1 LATEPADEPSATAAA
16 AASPAAAAA
25 EGSAPETEPPPAP
38 RPIDDLPPFGPPAT
52 GEMHQADFLAP
63 EAPKSQRR
71 YADPALSLA
80 GVPGGQISETD
91 LSGSS
96 FAGVVFQGVHKYARC
111 NMANA
116 DFRRIALPRAEQPHQ
131 FVECDFTGA
140 SFAEC
145 AIDYALFARCILSHS
160 LWQGAVLNGV
170 KFADCTVEGTAWD
183 GVDLSR
189 TVISG
194 ATLSQGDFSRAQLPP
209 RVSAPSREGAADSE
223 APPEIEPPEES
234 DPAAAAPSTKFPGDE

>member
-1 LATEPADEPSATAAA
+1 
-16 AASPAAAAA
+16 
-25 EGSAPETEPPPAP
+25 
-38 RPIDDLPPFGPPAT
+38 
-52 GEMHQADFLAP
+52 MHQADFLAP

-80 GVPGGQISETD
+80 DMPGAQVADTD

-96 FAGVVFQGVHKYARC
+96 FAGVVFQGVHRYARC
-111 NMANA
+111 NMAGA
-116 DFRRIALPRAEQPHQ
+116 DFRRVALPRAEQPHQ

-140 SFAEC
+140 SFAES

-160 LWQGAVLNGV
+160 IWQGASLNGV
-170 KFADCTVEGTAWD
+170 KFADCSVEGTVWD

-194 ATLSQGDFSRAQLPP
+194 VTLSQGDFSRAQLPP
-209 RVSAPSREGAADSE
+209 RVSAPAREGETDPGT
-223 APPEIEPPEES
+223 PPEIEPPEEG
-234 DPAAAAPSTKFPGDE
+234 DPTAAAPSDTFPGDE